1 MGFCSSCYET
11 AAIFLSAEEQNSD
24 LELIPDITYSL
35 EFDVKVKS
43 NIKKSYYTRAVR
55 NQ

>member
-11 AAIFLSAEEQNSD
+11 AAIFQSVEEQNSD
-24 LELIPDITYSL
+24 VKLIPDITYSL
-35 EFDVKVKS
+35 GFDVEVKS
-43 NIKKSYYTRAVR
+43 NTERSYYTGAVR